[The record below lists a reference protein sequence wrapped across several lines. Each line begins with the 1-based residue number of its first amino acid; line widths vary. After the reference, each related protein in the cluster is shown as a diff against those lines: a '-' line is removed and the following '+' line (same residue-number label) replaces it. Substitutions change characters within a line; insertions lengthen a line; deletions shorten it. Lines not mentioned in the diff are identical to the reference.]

1 MYRRCRDGVL
11 ILSCLALVACGG
23 RRNRAVHPSDPF
35 AQIAVSPL
43 AVGEL
48 AGTNVL
54 LLTAGMLVVGDSSQ
68 PLADIEVQRTRL
80 LAVANAA
87 IDTALRRDGRE
98 VAWLGVEEQRRA
110 ARRNPTLGIEPEH
123 FATQYLFDPM
133 VDRIPDPLW
142 AQVRSLAAVTSARY
156 VMAPAAV
163 KISGTPGA
171 LTAAY
176 VMVLADA
183 RSGRVLARTRSVGR
197 APVTTPEAALTL
209 AAGNVIATVAH

>member
-1 MYRRCRDGVL
+1 MSLRCRNAVL
-11 ILSCLALVACGG
+11 ILIGLAATACGG
-23 RRNRAVHPSDPF
+23 RRTRDVHPVDPF
-35 AQIAVSPL
+35 ARIEVSPL

-54 LLTAGMLVVGDSSQ
+54 LLTAGMMVVGDSSQ
-68 PLADIEVQRTRL
+68 PLADIDVHRTRL
-80 LAVANAA
+80 LAFANATL
-87 IDTALRRDGRE
+87 DTALRRDARE
-98 VAWLGVEEQRRA
+98 VSWLGVEDQRRA

-133 VDRIPDPLW
+133 VQRIPDPLW
-142 AQVRSLAAVTSARY
+142 AQVRSLAAVTNARY

-163 KISGTPGA
+163 KIGGVPGS

-183 RSGRVLARTRSVGR
+183 RSGRVLARTRAQGP
-197 APVTTPEAALTL
+197 AAATPEAALTL
-209 AAGNVIATVAH
+209 AAGTVVATVVH

>member
-1 MYRRCRDGVL
+1 MSLRCRNVVL
-11 ILSCLALVACGG
+11 LLSCLAATACGG
-23 RRNRAVHPSDPF
+23 RRARDVHPVDPF
-35 AQIAVSPL
+35 ARIAVSPL

-54 LLTAGMLVVGDSSQ
+54 LLTAGMMVVGDSSQ
-68 PLADIEVQRTRL
+68 PLPDIDVHRTRL
-80 LAVANAA
+80 LAFANTTL
-87 IDTALRRDGRE
+87 DTALRRDARE
-98 VAWLGVEEQRRA
+98 VSWLGVEDQRRA

-133 VDRIPDPLW
+133 VQRIPDPLW
-142 AQVRSLAAVTSARY
+142 SQVRSLAALTSARY

-163 KISGTPGA
+163 KIGGTPGA

-183 RSGRVLARTRSVGR
+183 RSGRVLARTRAQGP
-197 APVTTPEAALTL
+197 AAATPEAALTL
-209 AAGNVIATVAH
+209 AASTVVATVVH